1 MYNYIVGE
9 DNCEIAKEE
18 KEKLKQEEKEKTK
31 KACLSYSSRREMSPI
46 NLGIY
51 MVNKLDKFDNNKGEW
66 SVNDVYHTNGL
77 IGITQL
83 ICEDDNKSLDINK
96 DDILIVNPR
105 WGDPIVMLETVLN
118 SEEIGAHMGDLFT
131 PKIESLEYW
140 RNCDINIKNTSV
152 LYGIYKDLNEIYC
165 SDSLDESNYI
175 SSISGIQ
182 NVFNIYMFLEQ
193 LECICK
199 RALKQQSKPFQENLV
214 GKLKGKV
221 IINKQIKYNLAK
233 GRLDRNYCSYNKM
246 SIDNIENRI
255 LKYALFLCKKWSI
268 EKNNIFSE
276 KIIYCENVLRGVPL
290 VKVTRRDIL
299 GVKNNNAFKEYKKG
313 IKLAAEIIDC
323 NKFEFY
329 GSKSEV
335 KIRKVKPFFIN
346 MNLLFELYCG
356 VIVEKA
362 LKKANLSQTVSLY
375 GNENNHKYLF
385 GNIDMGTIYGLP
397 QGFQNEHIADIVI
410 KECNKSNKLEGNQE
424 HISVIDAKYSMFDE
438 YTINRRGYTHQLLTY
453 MLLFNAKS
461 CGFIYPGSM
470 KKKIVAKFVE
480 AEKDVNLIKGI
491 EQCGNR
497 NSNINII
504 LDITQF
510 DGTTPI
516 VVGLG
521 ENCDIHIAERK
532 ENNEYRISK
541 NCCIEVDDT
550 DKKLT
555 IKNCDDKV
563 LDLYDFELKTDRENK
578 EKHSLIIEKRFRSH
592 SIQDIE
598 KKEVYSI
605 SLIDNKDTSNN
616 EIFMIDYLAEQFNKL
631 LE

>member
-1 MYNYIVGE
+1 
-9 DNCEIAKEE
+9 
-18 KEKLKQEEKEKTK
+18 
-31 KACLSYSSRREMSPI
+31 
-46 NLGIY
+46 
-51 MVNKLDKFDNNKGEW
+51 
-66 SVNDVYHTNGL
+66 
-77 IGITQL
+77 
-83 ICEDDNKSLDINK
+83 
-96 DDILIVNPR
+96 
-105 WGDPIVMLETVLN
+105 
-118 SEEIGAHMGDLFT
+118 
-131 PKIESLEYW
+131 
-140 RNCDINIKNTSV
+140 
-152 LYGIYKDLNEIYC
+152 
-165 SDSLDESNYI
+165 
-175 SSISGIQ
+175 
-182 NVFNIYMFLEQ
+182 
-193 LECICK
+193 
-199 RALKQQSKPFQENLV
+199 
-214 GKLKGKV
+214 
-221 IINKQIKYNLAK
+221 
-233 GRLDRNYCSYNKM
+233 
-246 SIDNIENRI
+246 
-255 LKYALFLCKKWSI
+255 
-268 EKNNIFSE
+268 
-276 KIIYCENVLRGVPL
+276 
-290 VKVTRRDIL
+290 
-299 GVKNNNAFKEYKKG
+299 
-313 IKLAAEIIDC
+313 
-323 NKFEFY
+323 
-329 GSKSEV
+329 
-335 KIRKVKPFFIN
+335 
-346 MNLLFELYCG
+346 
-356 VIVEKA
+356 
-362 LKKANLSQTVSLY
+362 
-375 GNENNHKYLF
+375 
-385 GNIDMGTIYGLP
+385 
-397 QGFQNEHIADIVI
+397 
-410 KECNKSNKLEGNQE
+410 
-424 HISVIDAKYSMFDE
+424 
-438 YTINRRGYTHQLLTY
+438 
-453 MLLFNAKS
+453 
-461 CGFIYPGSM
+461 M